1 MRDSDIHDLVAAAYA
16 LVDLTQADADG
27 LSSTSIAALNAIRTH
42 DSLSI
47 GDIAGIVGL
56 THSATV
62 RLIDRLEKDWL
73 VRRGRRKGR
82 EVMVETTARGNRRIA
97 ALNDSLQGTIR
108 EILEQMPKRDREG
121 LSVGVNTF
129 MRALVDMGQ
138 DQKRLYRFGGGPTE
152 S

>member
-1 MRDSDIHDLVAAAYA
+1 MQDTDIHDLVAAAHA
-16 LVDLTQADADG
+16 LVDLTQAGAEG

-42 DSLSI
+42 ESLSI

-97 ALNDSLQGTIR
+97 ALNDSLNDTIR
-108 EILEQMPKRDREG
+108 EVLERMPKRDREG
-121 LSVGVNTF
+121 LTAGATNF